1 LSPSRPIVLSENA
14 GLAFIGE
21 ELWPPAGLRARQTKS
36 FEEVRNPTSRP
47 NADVIRRFIGVESGN
62 IKKHVQI
69 DFPLHFTEQEAGLYL
84 KPFSHLHSKKATP
97 THSWWLN
104 PHAKLPLRTALAK
117 LDRYLATPLVVGIPA
132 WDWIDSNQLPTAV
145 LLAVARDDDFA
156 HGILQ
161 SRFFNS
167 WWRAWSPQ
175 LSPREIVETFPFP
188 WPPATLLSALS
199 RTQEEHRLAVARAA
213 RSGAQEQLD
222 AAVAAAYGLA
232 DDPTDEEIVMQL
244 GKLNQQRASIA

>member
-1 LSPSRPIVLSENA
+1 LASSLPTILSENS

-21 ELWPPAGLRARQTKS
+21 PSWPTARLSARQTKA
-36 FEEVRNPTSRP
+36 FEKVRNPTGRP
-47 NADVIRRFIGVESGN
+47 NTDVIRRFIGVESGN
-62 IKKHVQI
+62 VKKHVQV
-69 DFPLHFTEQEAGLYL
+69 DFPLHFTEQEARLYL
-84 KPFSHLHSKKATP
+84 KPSGHLRSEKKTP
-97 THSWWLN
+97 AHSWWLN

-117 LDRYLATPLVVGIPA
+117 LDRYLATPLGAEIPA
-132 WDWIDSNQLPTAV
+132 WDWIDSNHLPTST

-161 SRFFNS
+161 SSFFNL
-167 WWRAWSPQ
+167 WWRTCSPKFSPQ
-175 LSPREIVETFPFP
+175 KIVETFPFP
-188 WPPATLLSALS
+188 WLPTTLLSALT
-199 RTQEEHRLAVARAA
+199 RTQEEHRLTVARAA

-232 DDPTDEEIVMQL
+232 DDSTHEEIVTQL